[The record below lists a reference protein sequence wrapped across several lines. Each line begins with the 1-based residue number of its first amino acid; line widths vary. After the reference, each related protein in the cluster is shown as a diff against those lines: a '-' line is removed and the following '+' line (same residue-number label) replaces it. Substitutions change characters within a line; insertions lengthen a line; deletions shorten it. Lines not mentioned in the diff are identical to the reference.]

1 MTQNDVQIEIF
12 KAMTPQQKLEAA
24 MGLYDMAKA
33 LKTAWIRQLH
43 KDWSDE
49 QVADAVREIFTNA
62 GLAES

>member
-1 MTQNDVQIEIF
+1 MQNDVQIEIF
-12 KAMTPQQKLEAA
+12 KAMTPEQKLQAA
-24 MGLYDMAKA
+24 MGLYDMAKE

-62 GLAES
+62 GT

>member
-1 MTQNDVQIEIF
+1 MMQNDVQIEIF
-12 KAMTPQQKLEAA
+12 KAMTPEQKLRAA
-24 MGLYDMAKA
+24 FGLYDMAKE

-62 GLAES
+62 GT

>member
-12 KAMTPQQKLEAA
+12 KAMTPEQKLQAA
-24 MGLYDMAKA
+24 FGLYDMAKE

-62 GLAES
+62 GT